1 MGQGLLAAFAM
12 GTLSDGKG
20 HLLRELPSGVG
31 FVDVGLILGNVLHL
45 VELKVLRGGSFS
57 GVSQLTQYMRT
68 EQRRQGWLV
77 VFDARTQ
84 DKQGPLPAKIDTA
97 DGTVRV
103 LVININP
110 AAPHKVRHRSRAR
123 RDICHRET
131 KQCFWGA
138 LVKKDASVGNEE
150 DSLSE
155 LLRDMFITILLL
167 NRRNRRQR
175 RDDCPC
181 EQNSRHAI
189 GKN

>member
-1 MGQGLLAAFAM
+1 LEADDCKFPGGVGPERARLKKLHRRSVGEVLQGFRHGIEARAIDTFWASRVKGRLRPKAEKVGQGLLAAFAM

-110 AAPHKVRHRSRAR
+110 AAPHKVRHR
-123 RDICHRET
+123 
-131 KQCFWGA
+131 
-138 LVKKDASVGNEE
+138 
-150 DSLSE
+150 
-155 LLRDMFITILLL
+155 
-167 NRRNRRQR
+167 
-175 RDDCPC
+175 
-181 EQNSRHAI
+181 
-189 GKN
+189 